1 MSNEIKEFDI
11 LFVEDEKAI
20 RDNYVRYLKRYF
32 ANVYEAEDGEI
43 AYKIYKEKKPQILI
57 VDLNIPKQNGLEL
70 LAKIRE
76 HDHSVKAIML
86 TAHTEEKYLLEA
98 VSLKLTKYL
107 VKPVN
112 RSSLK
117 NALDLAVLELSNFET
132 ISKHIFSLKDG
143 YSWNFITME
152 LLKGEEAILLTNKE
166 RKVLSVLL
174 NNINKIMT
182 YNDIILEVWY
192 ENEYA
197 KIDALKT
204 IIKNLRKKLPKD
216 TIVNIFATGYKV
228 KS

>member
-1 MSNEIKEFDI
+1 VSNEIKEFDI